1 MKKQLRAAAFAAVG
15 GLSLATA
22 VAAQDPGL
30 PEPDDVSL
38 PQRQFVIDLGLGAS
52 VGPRYDGSDEYLVQP
67 VPIIGFSRVT
77 LPGIGQFGGAPEPRR
92 GFFVFPTFDYIGSR
106 NSSDSRDL
114 RGTKDVDWA
123 LAVGGGVGYR
133 YDFWRVFAQVDYG
146 FNGYSGWRGQ
156 VGADVIAEPAD
167 RWSLSF
173 GPRLAWAGN
182 QYMDTYFSVS
192 NSKSAASN
200 GRLDPYSADG
210 GLRALG
216 VAAIASYAVTDKVFL
231 IGNARYDLLIGDA
244 GDSPIVEVGD
254 ENQLT
259 VGLGISYRLSFD
271 VFDQ

>member
-1 MKKQLRAAAFAAVG
+1 M
-15 GLSLATA
+15 
-22 VAAQDPGL
+22 AAQDPGL

-106 NSSDSRDL
+106 DSSDSRDL

-192 NSKSAASN
+192 NSESAASN